1 MKTYEKLESIV
12 HAGDLIYS
20 NGEEYMVLSHG
31 EHATMLLKKATEE
44 VVLVSGLSRYME
56 MDDATNDR
64 QIVWKWESGKYFADF
79 FKEMAEKTKEN
90 DDTYKYMKVT
100 SGEAAVFASLGYEV
114 TETVPQQ

>member
-44 VVLVSGLSRYME
+44 VVIVSGLSRYME

-64 QIVWKWESGKYFADF
+64 QIIWKWESGKYFADF
-79 FKEMAEKTKEN
+79 FKKMAENTEEKKEACG
-90 DDTYKYMKVT
+90 YIKVT
-100 SGEAAVFASLGYEV
+100 SEEAAVFASLGYE
-114 TETVPQQ
+114 TCESPA